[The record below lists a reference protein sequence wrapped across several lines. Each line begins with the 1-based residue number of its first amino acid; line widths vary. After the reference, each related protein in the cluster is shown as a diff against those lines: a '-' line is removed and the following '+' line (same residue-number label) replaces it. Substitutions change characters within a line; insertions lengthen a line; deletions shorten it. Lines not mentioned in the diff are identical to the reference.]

1 MARQIKDPGFGTK
14 YASRTQRLI
23 NTDGTFNVKK
33 TGIGTNIHD
42 TYHKL
47 INMSWTKF
55 LFLSLMIIFLINV
68 VFALVYVVIGVKH
81 LQGNQGGDTLSNV
94 QQAFY
99 FSFQTFT
106 TVGYGHI
113 VPQGVVTNLVAFLE
127 SATGLMVFAIITGLL
142 YGRFSKPSMRLLYS
156 KNALI
161 APFEDGWAMMFR
173 VTNIR
178 KSLLIAMSANV
189 AISIRDVLKG
199 DEKRVYYRLPL
210 RLSAI
215 EFFPG
220 SWTLVHPIDAD
231 SPFNKIDLH
240 NLEKEDFEI
249 IIQIKGFDETFGQT
263 VHSHYSYIEEELVVG
278 AKFRLAYEFDE
289 KGQSYLPVDKFNDFD
304 QVEFNGLNA

>member
-1 MARQIKDPGFGTK
+1 MARQINDPGFGSK
-14 YASRTQRLI
+14 YASKTQRLI
-23 NTDGTFNVKK
+23 NSDGTFNIKK
-33 TGIGTNIHD
+33 TGVGTNIRD

-55 LFLSLMIIFLINV
+55 LLLSLLIIFIINV
-68 VFALVYVVIGVKH
+68 VFALVYVAIGVEY
-81 LQGNQGGDTLSNV
+81 LQGDREGNTLNNIL
-94 QQAFY
+94 QAFY

-113 VPQGVVTNLVAFLE
+113 TPVGVLTNLVAFLE

-142 YGRFSKPSMRLLYS
+142 YGRFAKPSMRLLYS
-156 KNALI
+156 KNVLI
-161 APFEDGWAMMFR
+161 APFKDGWAMMFR

-178 KSLLIAMSANV
+178 RSLLIAMSANV

-199 DEKRVYYRLPL
+199 ANKREYYRLPL
-210 RLSAI
+210 QLSNI

-220 SWTLVHPIDAD
+220 SWTLVHPIDKD
-231 SPFNKIDLH
+231 SPFHKIDLH
-240 NLEKEDFEI
+240 SLEKEDFEI

-263 VHSHYSYIEEELVVG
+263 VHSHYSYTEEELVVG

-289 KGQSYLPVDKFNDFD
+289 NGQSYLPIDKFNDFD
-304 QVEFNGLNA
+304 RVEYP

>member
-1 MARQIKDPGFGTK
+1 MARQINDPGFGSK

-23 NTDGTFNVKK
+23 STDGSFNIKK
-33 TGIGTNIHD
+33 TGIGTNVHD
-42 TYHKL
+42 TYHKW

-55 LFLSLMIIFLINV
+55 LLLSLLMIFIINV
-68 VFALVYVVIGVKH
+68 VFALVYVAIGVEH
-81 LQGNQGGDTLSNV
+81 LQGDQEGDTLNNIL
-94 QQAFY
+94 QAFY

-113 VPQGVVTNLVAFLE
+113 TPVGVVANLVAFLE

-161 APFEDGWAMMFR
+161 APYKDGWAMMFR

-189 AISIRDVLKG
+189 AISIRDVIRG
-199 DEKRVYYRLPL
+199 DEKREYYRLPL
-210 RLSAI
+210 QLSTI

-231 SPFNKIDLH
+231 SPFNKIDLN

-289 KGQSYLPVDKFNDFD
+289 NGQSSLPVDKFNDFD
-304 QVEFNGLNA
+304 RVEYP

>member
-1 MARQIKDPGFGTK
+1 MARQINDPGFGTK
-14 YASRTQRLI
+14 YASKAQRLI
-23 NTDGTFNVKK
+23 STDGTFNIKK
-33 TGIGTNIHD
+33 TGIGTNIRD

-55 LFLSLMIIFLINV
+55 LLLSLLIIFIINV
-68 VFALVYVVIGVKH
+68 VFALVYVAIGIEH
-81 LQGNQGGDTLSNV
+81 LHGDMEGDTLNNV
-94 QQAFY
+94 LQAFY

-113 VPQGVVTNLVAFLE
+113 TPVGIVTNLVAFLE

-142 YGRFSKPSMRLLYS
+142 YGRFAKPSMRLLYS

-161 APFEDGWAMMFR
+161 APFKDGWAMMFR

-178 KSLLIAMSANV
+178 RSLLIAMSANV

-199 DEKRVYYRLPL
+199 ADKREYYRLPL
-210 RLSAI
+210 QLSNI

-220 SWTLVHPIDAD
+220 SWTLVHPIDKD

-263 VHSHYSYIEEELVVG
+263 VHSHYSYITEELVVG

-289 KGQSYLPVDKFNDFD
+289 NGQSYLPVDKFNDFD
-304 QVEFNGLNA
+304 IVEYS